1 MAELD
6 YQYISTLVSRARTGD
21 SDSFA
26 ELYAATYQK
35 EYRFAYHYLKDE
47 YLAQDALQETYI
59 LALKNLYMLKDSKL
73 FVSWLNQ
80 INFRVCFNMH
90 LKQNRYDLELSSY
103 GRRNE
108 QEHLGFSGHEY
119 RNGQEHLGLSGN
131 PEDMVV
137 KVDEQ
142 EYIMNKI
149 LELSPSESQAI
160 LMKYYQDMKLEE
172 IAKVMGVS
180 RSTVKRCLSSGKAK
194 LGVSIKR

>member
-6 YQYISTLVSRARTGD
+6 YQYISTLVSCARTGD

-35 EYRFAYHYLKDE
+35 EYRFAYNYLKDE

-90 LKQNRYDLELSSY
+90 RKQNRYEKELSDYTYCNS
-103 GRRNE
+103 
-108 QEHLGFSGHEY
+108 QEI
-119 RNGQEHLGLSGN
+119 LGLQGN
-131 PEDMVV
+131 PEDIMV

-142 EYIMNKI
+142 EYILNKV
-149 LELSPSESQAI
+149 LSLPSAESQAI
-160 LMKYYQDMKLEE
+160 LMKYYQNMKLED
-172 IAKVMGVS
+172 IARIMEVS
-180 RSTVKRCLSSGKAK
+180 KSTVKRCLRSGKTK
-194 LGVSIKR
+194 LSISIKR